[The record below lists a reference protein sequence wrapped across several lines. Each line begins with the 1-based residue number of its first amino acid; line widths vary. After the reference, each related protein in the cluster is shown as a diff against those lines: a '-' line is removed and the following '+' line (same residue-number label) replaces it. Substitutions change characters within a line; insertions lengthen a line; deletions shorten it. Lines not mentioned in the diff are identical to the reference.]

1 MQAVHTLMPRATATG
16 DVMCPQS
23 EAGPLFV
30 ELLRL
35 VGDVLD
41 IPSETLPGS
50 ARLADNLDLESLMD
64 VLVAIEQRCQVRF
77 TEQQLLELTSVADII
92 EHCIHTL
99 DITPQRPPHG

>member
-1 MQAVHTLMPRATATG
+1 
-16 DVMCPQS
+16 MCPQF

-50 ARLADNLDLESLMD
+50 ARLADDLDPESLMD

-77 TEQQLLELTSVADII
+77 AEQQLLELTSAANII
-92 EHCIHTL
+92 EHCIQTL
-99 DITPQRPPHG
+99 GITPQRLTHG